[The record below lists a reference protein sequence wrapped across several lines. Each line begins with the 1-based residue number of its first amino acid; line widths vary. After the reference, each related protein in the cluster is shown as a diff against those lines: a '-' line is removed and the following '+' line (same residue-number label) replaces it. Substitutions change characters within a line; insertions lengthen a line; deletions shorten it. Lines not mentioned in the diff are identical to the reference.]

1 MYKTK
6 YMGEFIME
14 NKDENKLNDRN
25 SNLSLENRQKLILS
39 GVIEVIS
46 FDSQKIDLTTVLGN
60 LSIKGSDLK
69 MNKLDVKNGDVI
81 INGSIDSMAYSGKEV
96 KKSKESIISRL
107 FK

>member
-1 MYKTK
+1 
-6 YMGEFIME
+6 ME

>member
-1 MYKTK
+1 
-6 YMGEFIME
+6 ME

-69 MNKLDVKNGDVI
+69 MNKLDVKSGDVI
-81 INGSIDSMAYSGKEV
+81 INGSIDSMVYSGKEV

>member
-1 MYKTK
+1 
-6 YMGEFIME
+6 ME
-14 NKDENKLNDRN
+14 NKDENKLNDKN

-39 GVIEVIS
+39 GVIEVLS
-46 FDSQKIDLTTVLGN
+46 FDNQKIDLTTVLGN

-81 INGSIDSMAYSGKEV
+81 INGNIDSMVYSGKEI

>member
-1 MYKTK
+1 
-6 YMGEFIME
+6 ME

-25 SNLSLENRQKLILS
+25 SNLSLENRKKLILS

-81 INGSIDSMAYSGKEV
+81 INGSIDSMVYNEKEV

>member
-1 MYKTK
+1 
-6 YMGEFIME
+6 ME

-25 SNLSLENRQKLILS
+25 SNLSLENRKKLILS

-81 INGSIDSMAYSGKEV
+81 INGSIDSMGYNGKEV

>member
-1 MYKTK
+1 
-6 YMGEFIME
+6 ME

-81 INGSIDSMAYSGKEV
+81 INGSIDSMVYNGKEV

>member
-1 MYKTK
+1 
-6 YMGEFIME
+6 ME

-25 SNLSLENRQKLILS
+25 SNLSLENRKKLILS

-81 INGSIDSMAYSGKEV
+81 INGSIDSMVYNGKEV

>member
-1 MYKTK
+1 
-6 YMGEFIME
+6 ME

-81 INGSIDSMAYSGKEV
+81 INGSIDSMVYSGKEV

>member
-1 MYKTK
+1 
-6 YMGEFIME
+6 ME
-14 NKDENKLNDRN
+14 NKDENKLNDKN

-60 LSIKGSDLK
+60 LSIKGADLK

-81 INGSIDSMAYSGKEV
+81 INGSIDSMIYSGKEV

>member
-1 MYKTK
+1 MKISWMIEILIY
-6 YMGEFIME
+6 
-14 NKDENKLNDRN
+14 
-25 SNLSLENRQKLILS
+25 SLENRKKLILS

-81 INGSIDSMAYSGKEV
+81 INGSIDSMVYNGKEV

>member
-1 MYKTK
+1 
-6 YMGEFIME
+6 ME

-81 INGSIDSMAYSGKEV
+81 INGSIDSMVYRRARKV
-96 KKSKESIISRL
+96 
-107 FK
+107 